1 MTHNVTLIPGDW
13 IGPEVA
19 EVAKVVIA
27 AAGVDIDWDEQP
39 VDEAGIT
46 EAVLESCRRTGVVLK
61 GRINAPRVEG
71 HLPPTVQLRKVLG
84 LWSTVRPVTALPN
97 IGARFKDID
106 VIVVRETSE
115 DIYAGFEHEVTAGV
129 YEAVKITTRTAC
141 ERIARAAFELAVTRG
156 RKKVTIVHKSN
167 IMKKSDG
174 MFLRVAQGVAAEFPQ
189 IEAEEAIVDALCMRL
204 VKWPMQFDVLLTA
217 NLFGDIVSDLCSGLA
232 GGITASPSASYGE
245 GIAMFENP
253 HGRAE
258 ALVGTG
264 RANPI
269 PMLRTAVLM
278 LEHLGEADAADRID
292 TAIKSACVDG
302 LETTDQG
309 GNAGCAAV
317 QAAILAK
324 LEK

>member
-1 MTHNVTLIPGDW
+1 MTHSVTLIPGDW

-19 EVAKVVIA
+19 KVAKVVIA
-27 AAGVDIDWDEQP
+27 AAGVSIDWDEQP

-46 EAVLESCRRTGVVLK
+46 ESVLESCRHTGVVLK
-61 GRINAPRVEG
+61 GRINAPRIEG
-71 HLPPTVQLRKVLG
+71 HLPPTVQLRKALG

-115 DIYAGFEHEVTAGV
+115 DIYAGFEHEVTDGV

-174 MFLRVAQGVAAEFPQ
+174 MFLRVAQDVALEFPQ

-204 VKWPMQFDVLLTA
+204 VKWPMPTSSA
-217 NLFGDIVSDLCSGLA
+217 ISCPISARVSRVALQRVRLHLMA
-232 GGITASPSASYGE
+232 RASPCSRTLMAGRRRLSAQ
-245 GIAMFENP
+245 
-253 HGRAE
+253 GR
-258 ALVGTG
+258 
-264 RANPI
+264 PI
-269 PMLRTAVLM
+269 PSPCFGR
-278 LEHLGEADAADRID
+278 R
-292 TAIKSACVDG
+292 C
-302 LETTDQG
+302 
-309 GNAGCAAV
+309 
-317 QAAILAK
+317 
-324 LEK
+324 